1 MGDIK
6 YNYPVEKL
14 DQLWHMIYDEGI
26 TPMMSPDLKAE
37 VELRYYEC
45 THPDVDE
52 DDDEEFLTAVERHN
66 KAVIRAEEE
75 KRKSHSRN
83 IVILDLTEEE
93 EAELADGM
101 SMSYIRS
108 DPNSAYNLSDE
119 DISSDETR
127 RRLYKQLCSLG
138 KVYYHQEDFRNA
150 VSIILEAIEYS
161 LRNDYPWLTYEE
173 AVKQFNEGRIKYTF
187 AQMPLLYIDYNTPIS
202 DPKTLA
208 GIVTGEITL
217 IDKDLEPEKPKKK
230 HKAKPVEMPYD
241 VIGDNEHAAWA
252 KVHQQGFDTP
262 ISTILKSCSTIYN
275 RYVLPSSFS
284 TPQTSSNIPEEFDW
298 TVEGAGSDYFDLK
311 YGRTKNT
318 MTEVLGVLNE
328 ANDRKLNHVIG
339 NAMRDFPASW
349 NYGNDEDRTTRSIST
364 SLEHHDEAVA
374 IESKLMSLI
383 RMTNPNV

>member
-26 TPMMSPDLKAE
+26 TPMMTPDLKAE

-45 THPDVDE
+45 THPDADE

-230 HKAKPVEMPYD
+230 HKAIFSD
-241 VIGDNEHAAWA
+241 GDI
-252 KVHQQGFDTP
+252 P
-262 ISTILKSCSTIYN
+262 SPML
-275 RYVLPSSFS
+275 RYEA
-284 TPQTSSNIPEEFDW
+284 N
-298 TVEGAGSDYFDLK
+298 
-311 YGRTKNT
+311 NT
-318 MTEVLGVLNE
+318 TNEVLAYVTDKTIEEKWKFVNE
-328 ANDRKLNHVIG
+328 RIG
-339 NAMRDFPASW
+339 ELKNSPDLPA
-349 NYGNDEDRTTRSIST
+349 YYLAKIHP
-364 SLEHHDEAVA
+364 LLL
-374 IESKLMSLI
+374 LMI
-383 RMTNPNV
+383 DYYY